1 MSNDY
6 YEHPSLS
13 EKLEEAAKS
22 SSLHASSMAQS
33 AGISGRMRGMQQS
46 SGSGDG
52 GGSMLEPR
60 VAKLES
66 DVSYIQ
72 RDIELLQKDVRSI
85 DIRLGGIETGIATMK
100 TTIKATGAVVTVV
113 FGFCAYVFGSY
124 ISKILDA
131 LNGLVL
137 K

>member
-1 MSNDY
+1 MVLAIDINTKQPIEEDDAIP
-6 YEHPSLS
+6 HNPSYS
-13 EKLEEAAKS
+13 D
-22 SSLHASSMAQS
+22 
-33 AGISGRMRGMQQS
+33 GN
-46 SGSGDG
+46 G
-52 GGSMLEPR
+52 GGGNMLEPR

-66 DVSYIQ
+66 DVSYIK
-72 RDIELLQKDVRSI
+72 RDIELLQKDVKSI
-85 DIRLGGIETGIATMK
+85 DSRLSNIETSITTLK

-113 FGFCAYVFGSY
+113 FAFCTYLFGSY